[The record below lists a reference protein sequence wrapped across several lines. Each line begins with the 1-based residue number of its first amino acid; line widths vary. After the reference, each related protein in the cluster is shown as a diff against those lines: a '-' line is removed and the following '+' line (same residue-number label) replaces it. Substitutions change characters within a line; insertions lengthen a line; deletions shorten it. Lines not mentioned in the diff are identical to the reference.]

1 MHEKDVMCLIG
12 MTRPDGKL
20 CTGTQ
25 YSQLRHW
32 IHGLQGNKA
41 ITATS
46 CDCTV
51 SRAAVGVTHPT
62 SHVSSSS
69 LYRCYEN
76 ELMIRGMSSR
86 SKCINRHNG
95 SLIPLD

>member
-1 MHEKDVMCLIG
+1 MCLNG
-12 MTRPDGKL
+12 TRPNGML
-20 CTGTQ
+20 CKGAQ

-51 SRAAVGVTHPT
+51 SRAAVGGTHPT
-62 SHVSSSS
+62 SHVSSCS
-69 LYRCYEN
+69 LHRCYEN
-76 ELMIRGMSSR
+76 EMIRGMSSR